1 MIPLISLQ
9 VVNLTGDGEIK
20 LSIMSGGKSEKP
32 CLVLQFSMTSQSPV
46 SPLTEIARE
55 IPTYLSEK
63 AYYAFFEFRRAVMC
77 YLMMLLLNM
86 EKSDGIIFRNGKH
99 LTVTNCIINKMGT

>member
-1 MIPLISLQ
+1 
-9 VVNLTGDGEIK
+9 
-20 LSIMSGGKSEKP
+20 
-32 CLVLQFSMTSQSPV
+32 
-46 SPLTEIARE
+46 
-55 IPTYLSEK
+55 
-63 AYYAFFEFRRAVMC
+63 MC